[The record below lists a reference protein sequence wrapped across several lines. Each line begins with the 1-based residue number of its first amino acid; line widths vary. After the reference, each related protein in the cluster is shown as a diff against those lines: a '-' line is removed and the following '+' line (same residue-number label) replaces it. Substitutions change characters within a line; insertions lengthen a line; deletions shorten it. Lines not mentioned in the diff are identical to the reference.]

1 MVSPFSDNNLSCR
14 LAASG
19 QAGEHIQPTAF
30 TQEKSSVV
38 VLDPESWHVVEEVNS
53 SLLDGV
59 LQPGVKQDVTSQEV
73 RRMKQLFCQVRQMLS
88 LDGVK
93 RFCFWLL
100 SHFHTL
106 FAGGK
111 LRWVWCKGKL

>member
-1 MVSPFSDNNLSCR
+1 MIMTKLSDNNLSCR

-19 QAGEHIQPTAF
+19 QAGEQIQPTSF

-38 VLDPESWHVVEEVNS
+38 VLEPESWHAVEEVIP

-73 RRMKQLFCQVRQMLS
+73 RR
-88 LDGVK
+88 VK
-93 RFCFWLL
+93 
-100 SHFHTL
+100 
-106 FAGGK
+106 
-111 LRWVWCKGKL
+111 